1 MALPGEGA
9 AHVAHAC
16 PAEGILI
23 ARRVIEAQQRGKG
36 GLGLADIQS
45 RALREALPRPLLRS
59 RLHAGEGF
67 FRACGKIEILIGG
80 KPFRPGGEGG
90 SCAGNPQSIVSA
102 SQPWASPFESASVCG
117 DHGRLTSPWATGFDS
132 VCGARSL
139 PLPGRAMTG
148 RPENRAN
155 RPSHPSYS
163 RISSL
168 SAAF

>member
-1 MALPGEGA
+1 M
-9 AHVAHAC
+9 AHAC

-23 ARRVIEAQQRGKG
+23 ARRVIEAQQCGKG

-45 RALREALPRPLLRS
+45 RALREALPCPLLRS
-59 RLHAGEGF
+59 RLLAGEGF

-80 KPFRPGGEGG
+80 KPFRQGGEGG
-90 SCAGNPQSIVSA
+90 ADPAQGILSQLQAPVSHGCLLSSLLRYAGTA
-102 SQPWASPFESASVCG
+102 G
-117 DHGRLTSPWATGFDS
+117 DRHRPGQQDLIRYA
-132 VCGARSL
+132 GARSL
-139 PLPGRAMTG
+139 PPPGRAMTG